1 MNHEVLPGE
10 LSTFRAVG
18 ATGFGLGAAG
28 GVALWLTQ
36 PEEIGSGGVAV
47 LTTVLCVTLAAAMAL
62 VPWQRIPQ
70 GWQLAPPLIGAV
82 VIAIAIQNMEGG
94 RAVYDGF
101 YLYVALAASYFLPGG
116 SSRS

>member
-18 ATGFGLGAAG
+18 ATGFGLGAVG

-47 LTTVLCVTLAAAMAL
+47 LTTVLCVALAAGMAL
-62 VPWQRIPQ
+62 VP
-70 GWQLAPPLIGAV
+70 
-82 VIAIAIQNMEGG
+82 
-94 RAVYDGF
+94 
-101 YLYVALAASYFLPGG
+101 
-116 SSRS
+116 